1 MVELRIEC
9 FHRVLPSEARTS
21 QWPYFARGS
30 AMTVEEFDD
39 RLAYL
44 ARHYEIVDEVQV
56 AKLLDGEAASSRACW
71 ITFDDG
77 YADVLDH
84 AAPVAA
90 KYGFRP
96 SIFMTTRALS
106 GEWWPPV
113 DRWYSVL
120 RQAERQLFRLSHDRI
135 HECWELRTESGRE
148 RAVVGK
154 LKSAYLDATP
164 ARQAEMLETLADEFD
179 ISDALAQVPAF
190 LKSSDLVE
198 LSSMGWYVGPHGHQH
213 RLLPLL
219 APEQLEAEV
228 LHSVET
234 LELLPL
240 RNRSSWFA
248 YSDGRHDPRVRHQVS
263 RLLSSR
269 GYRGALTIEGRP
281 ASGKSD
287 LWSTPRFIA

>member
-9 FHRVLPSEARTS
+9 FHRVLPSEARAG

-30 AMTVEEFDD
+30 AMTADEFDD

-56 AKLLDGEAASSRACW
+56 ARLLDGEVSSSRACW

-84 AAPVAA
+84 AAPVVA
-90 KYGFRP
+90 KYGVRP

-106 GEWWPPV
+106 GDWWPPV

-120 RQAERQLFRLSHDRI
+120 LQAKTSSVRLSHDGI
-135 HECWELRTESGRE
+135 HECWELSTESGRE

-164 ARQAEMLETLADEFD
+164 ARQAGMLEMLADELD
-179 ISDALAQVPAF
+179 VSDALAQVPAF
-190 LKSSDLVE
+190 LTSSDLVE

-213 RLLPLL
+213 RLLTLL

-228 LHSVET
+228 LHSVDT

-248 YSDGRHDPRVRHQVS
+248 YSDGRHDQRVRRQVS
-263 RLLSSR
+263 GLLSSR
-269 GYRGALTIEGRP
+269 GYRGALTIEGRS
-281 ASGKSD
+281 ASGEDD

>member
-1 MVELRIEC
+1 MIELRIEC
-9 FHRVLPSEARTS
+9 FHRVLPSEVRAS

-39 RLAYL
+39 RLASL
-44 ARHYEIVDEVQV
+44 ARHYELVDEVQA
-56 AKLLDGEAASSRACW
+56 AKLLDGEASSTRACW

-77 YADVLDH
+77 YADVLHH
-84 AAPVAA
+84 AAAVVA
-90 KYGFRP
+90 KYGVRP

-120 RQAERQLFRLSHDRI
+120 RQAKSQLVRLSHNGT
-135 HECWELRTESGRE
+135 HECWELGTESGRE

-154 LKSAYLDATP
+154 LKSAYLNATP
-164 ARQAEMLETLADEFD
+164 ARQAEMLEMLADTLD
-179 ISDALAQVPAF
+179 VSHPLAHVPAF
-190 LKSSDLVE
+190 LTSSDLVE

-219 APEQLEAEV
+219 APDQLEAEV
-228 LHSVET
+228 LHSVDT
-234 LELLPL
+234 LERLPL
-240 RNRSSWFA
+240 QNRSSWFT
-248 YSDGRHDPRVRHQVS
+248 YSDGRHDQRVRRQVS
-263 RLLSSR
+263 GLLSSR
-269 GYRGALTIEGRP
+269 GYRGALTIEGRA
-281 ASGKSD
+281 ASGEGN